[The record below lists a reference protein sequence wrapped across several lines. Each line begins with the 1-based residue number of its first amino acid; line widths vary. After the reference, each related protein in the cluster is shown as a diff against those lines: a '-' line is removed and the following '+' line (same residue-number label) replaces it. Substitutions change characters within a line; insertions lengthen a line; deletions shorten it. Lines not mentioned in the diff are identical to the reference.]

1 MLTATLVSEMAGSR
15 GRGGRAAR
23 RSGGRIEPYDRDD
36 AGAGGP
42 VIARRG
48 TARMPD
54 DPANVTQLL
63 RAVASGDRRE
73 MDALMSAIYTDLRRL
88 AMSHMQGERRS
99 HTLQP
104 TALVH
109 EAYLRLINQRS
120 TQWQDRVHFFAV
132 ASRVIRRILVDH
144 ARERNAQ
151 KRGGGAQRVE
161 LERAELADSVEGI
174 DLLAL
179 DDALAALAEID
190 ARQAQIVEL
199 RFFGGLTVDEVAEIM
214 GIAPRSVDRDWRCAR
229 AWLLCR
235 LEGDAGMDGEP
246 ERAP

>member
-1 MLTATLVSEMAGSR
+1 MLMTTLVWEGSVRGAGSR
-15 GRGGRAAR
+15 KREAR
-23 RSGGRIEPYDRDD
+23 CEPYHRGV
-36 AGAGGP
+36 AIAAGP
-42 VIARRG
+42 VVARRG
-48 TARMPD
+48 TARMQD
-54 DPANVTQLL
+54 DAANVTQLL

-144 ARERNAQ
+144 ARERGAQ
-151 KRGGGAQRVE
+151 KRGGGARRVE
-161 LERAELADSVEGI
+161 MEQADLADSVAGI

-179 DDALAALAEID
+179 DDALAALADID

-199 RFFGGLTVDEVAEIM
+199 RFFGGLTVDEVAELL

-235 LEGDAGMDGEP
+235 LEGGEETDAGP
-246 ERAP
+246 EREP